1 MTKISTTNEIVRS
14 LYEDL
19 TPQEKREI
27 ENTILTEQ
35 LEEIWDDFNHI
46 KKLLNEICIQPSL
59 YSLNKILHFSKNYDS

>member
-27 ENTILTEQ
+27 ENAILTEQ
-35 LEEIWDDFNHI
+35 LEEIWDDFNHV
-46 KKLLNEICIQPSL
+46 KKLLNQL
-59 YSLNKILHFSKNYDS
+59 K